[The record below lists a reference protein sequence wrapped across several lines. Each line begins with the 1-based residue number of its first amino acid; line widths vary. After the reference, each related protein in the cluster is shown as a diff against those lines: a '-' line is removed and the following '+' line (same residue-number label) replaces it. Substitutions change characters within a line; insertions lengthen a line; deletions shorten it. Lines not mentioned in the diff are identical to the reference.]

1 MSRMNLRLLRGLAGA
16 TTLALLATALLSA
29 PAMGADT
36 RVLWIGAPDLRVDS
50 SNPPDGIPDNA
61 GKLFPTKVS
70 VPAADKGPYATMFE
84 VQILNSGGQNLAN
97 TVLIVN
103 ADVQNAAALSLNTI
117 YDPDPLGA
125 DDDFCSSTGDTITC
139 NYGSLPAGTERT
151 IAVVVNVTSAYNLG
165 AQVKPLFSASVTT
178 NNENGSN
185 QQTFVATSGP
195 WEGSAE
201 PGFGVDAFGANGLN
215 TFLLSGQTPSLAT
228 AGVGGAAGK
237 LSTQVDFTTSNRE
250 LVAIT
255 EGTNPAVFYQCPSN
269 LSCQADF
276 SEVTTTSGSFA
287 TSPYFTWRI
296 TALVPK
302 TYALS
307 QGFVLHYLT
316 GTTTPDATLLFKSKA
331 SFCGDDID
339 AKIAAQGECI
349 KTLSLTRF
357 DKTNQLLVVEVVL
370 DRQGGMRI

>member
-1 MSRMNLRLLRGLAGA
+1 MNLRLLRGLAGA
-16 TTLALLATALLSA
+16 TTLALLATALLSV

-36 RVLWIGAPDLRVDS
+36 RVLWIGAPDLTVDT

-61 GKLFPTKVS
+61 GILDPTPVS
-70 VPAADKGPYATMFE
+70 VPAAGKGPYATKFE
-84 VQILNSGGQNLAN
+84 VQILNGGGQNLAN

-103 ADVQNAAALSLNTI
+103 ADVQNVASLSLNTI

-139 NYGSLPAGTERT
+139 TYGSLPAGTERT
-151 IAVVVNVTSAYNLG
+151 IAVVVNVTSAYNAG

-185 QQTFVATSGP
+185 QQTFMATSGP
-195 WEGSAE
+195 WEGSAD

-228 AGVGGAAGK
+228 AEVGGAAGN

-250 LVAIT
+250 LVQIN
-255 EGTNPAVFYQCPSN
+255 EGTNPVGFYQCPAGLN
-269 LSCQADF
+269 CQPDF
-276 SEVTTTSGSFA
+276 SEVTTTSGAFGA
-287 TSPYFTWRI
+287 PQYFRWTL
-296 TALVPK
+296 TAIVPK

-307 QGFVLHYLT
+307 QGFVAHYPT
-316 GTTTPDATLLFKSKA
+316 DAADPDWILLFKSKA
-331 SFCGDDID
+331 ALCGDNIA
-339 AKIAAQGECI
+339 AKIESQGQCI
-349 KTLSLTRF
+349 NALSLTKF
-357 DKTNQLLVVEVVL
+357 DKTSNQLVVEVIMKH
-370 DRQGGMRI
+370 QGGMRF